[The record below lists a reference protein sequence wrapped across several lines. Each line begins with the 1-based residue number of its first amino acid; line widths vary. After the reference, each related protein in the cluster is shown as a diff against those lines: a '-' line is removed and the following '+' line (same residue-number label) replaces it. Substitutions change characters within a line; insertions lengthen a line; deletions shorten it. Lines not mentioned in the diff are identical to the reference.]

1 MDLAGKTVAVTGAAG
16 GIGAA
21 LCRAFHAAGTAG
33 IAALDLDLPGAEA
46 VAAPLS
52 GLALRVD
59 VGDEEAL
66 REAISSVEAQL
77 GHIDIFCSNA
87 GVDDGE
93 GLEGLATSTSNASW
107 ERSWAVNVMAHV
119 YAARALLPGM
129 IERGEGYLV
138 NIASAAGLLSQ
149 LGHAAYSTTKH
160 AAVGFA
166 DSLAISHGDDGI
178 KVSVVCP
185 QYVDTPL
192 LPGFDERIIAAVGD
206 DVMSADATAAAI
218 LAGIVED
225 RFLIL
230 PHATAGDYFRSK
242 AADYDRW
249 IAGMRALRRRAKD
262 PSLLLKP
269 SLKKE

>member
-1 MDLAGKTVAVTGAAG
+1 MEIMGKTVAVTGGAS

-21 LCRAFHAAGTAG
+21 LCHAFHAAGATG
-33 IAALDLDLPGAEA
+33 IAALDLDLPGAQA
-46 VAAPLS
+46 IVAPFS
-52 GLALRVD
+52 GLAIDVD
-59 VGDEEAL
+59 VGIEEAL
-66 REAISSVEAQL
+66 SGAISQVEEEL
-77 GHIDIFCSNA
+77 GPIDIFCSNA
-87 GVDDGE
+87 GVDDAE
-93 GLEGLATSTSNASW
+93 GLEGLATSANNESW
-107 ERSWAVNVMAHV
+107 DKSWTVNVMAHV

-149 LGHAAYSTTKH
+149 IGDAAYSTTKH

-166 DSLAISHGDDGI
+166 DSLAIRHGDDGI

-206 DVMSADATAAAI
+206 EIINADEAAVAI
-218 LAGIVED
+218 LNGIRED

-230 PHATAGDYFRSK
+230 PHPKVGNYFRSK
-242 AADYDRW
+242 AADYERW
-249 IAGMRALRRRAKD
+249 IAGMRTLRRRAKD
-262 PSLLLKP
+262 S
-269 SLKKE
+269 